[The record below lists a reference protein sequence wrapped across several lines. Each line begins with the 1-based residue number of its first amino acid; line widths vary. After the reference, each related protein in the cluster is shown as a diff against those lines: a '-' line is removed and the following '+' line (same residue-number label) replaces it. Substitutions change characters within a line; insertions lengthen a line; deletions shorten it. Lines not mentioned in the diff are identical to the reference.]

1 MAKKMTHCPTCKKR
15 FEDIGEGWRVIMGCP
30 RCGLRQADA
39 ERVHNQDDTDKSEPE
54 AQKPSKPVQAKSYKS
69 LHLTRSI

>member
-1 MAKKMTHCPTCKKR
+1 MAKLTRCPVCKKQ

-30 RCGLRQADA
+30 KCGLRQADA
-39 ERVHNQDDTDKSEPE
+39 ERVYNETAEPKPE
-54 AQKPSKPVQAKSYKS
+54 APKPSKPVQAKSYKS